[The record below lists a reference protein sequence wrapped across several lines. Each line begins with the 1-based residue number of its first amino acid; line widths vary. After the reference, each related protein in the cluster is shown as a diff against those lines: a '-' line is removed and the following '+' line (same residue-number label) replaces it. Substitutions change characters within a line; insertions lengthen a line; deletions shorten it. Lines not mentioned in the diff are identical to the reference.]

1 MENEIADLFVS
12 AALTVNESKKNI
24 IHVIK
29 IISYLKYIF
38 YYRFTLTTHRFINKY
53 MGTRL
58 RVPMKRSDMV
68 KIFNYF

>member
-1 MENEIADLFVS
+1 MENEIADFFVS
-12 AALTVNESKKNI
+12 AALTVNESNENI

-29 IISYLKYIF
+29 TISYLKYTF
-38 YYRFTLTTHRFINKY
+38 YYRFTLTIHRFISKY

-58 RVPMKRSDMV
+58 RITMKRSDMV